1 MASTIFCYPGSHS
14 IVDGKRIEE
23 GSLKDALKSLA
34 PKEPEAP
41 KAEVKK
47 EPEATKAKAG

>member
-1 MASTIFCYPGSHS
+1 MASTIFCYPGSHC
-14 IVDGKRIEE
+14 IVDGKEIKAN
-23 GSLKDALKSLA
+23 SIKAALKSLA